1 LGEQR
6 DHKDKREKRA
16 GKDQPDP
23 ANTAGKGGR
32 EHGKEKGQVEQGST
46 ASDGTANLT
55 NKPREKKR
63 KCSESGKDQTALADL
78 VQMVRTLQEKVDEQ
92 SEKLAKQAHQASLGE
107 RLLREKRERELE
119 DEEERAMQQD
129 SEIRQLRAEL
139 EESKARE
146 AAKFREL
153 DDPEYAA
160 RFESLMKTG
169 IYSLES
175 VKAALEATKQDGK
188 YSCTRADAYLK
199 AIHANQRNAVLQQ
212 ANQALADDQ
221 PSIQPGSALARL
233 LGTYGNEDAV
243 DIVVRLK
250 DVHAKRKSSH
260 CAIPA
265 VAAGNLLQAA
275 AVKNDS
281 SMGRKGLSFLSQV
294 ASAVCEDCEK
304 CKELRGE
311 AEAAEKWRANKAAAA
326 TPAPKAL
333 QSEGNSKK
341 RLTLPFKISDSRRD
355 VKRPRGLC
363 GECGKGQEGGK
374 WLYFCDDC
382 GRGFHLLCPNWKHLR
397 HPSGGPTWFSC
408 NDCVELRNRDVAQGD
423 ESRDYREVSEEVEHG
438 LAPVSSE
445 ASCSATGGALAAEAK
460 AGANRVEGDAVLAS
474 NTPAA
479 PPTSNH
485 GATAISRETRRP
497 ALVTPTATPEPSSLL
512 QIYGADPCRTGRP
525 GIELDPGTTPSHPTT
540 TGNKATPSMNVKDYF
555 IWLPVPGDW
564 APKQAPGSKSDSAKI
579 HTHPECGYSKVAYQ
593 NWRRKN
599 VTQRDLVK
607 AQGSTLGPLVRG
619 ISAEMKVTIGR
630 QFLREPELSWLW
642 PKPVMTDNDI
652 DLWVR
657 ADPDFTWVNQIP
669 DETLLSLL
677 DRRFGVK
684 KPDLFLSRKFYE
696 DLPTTDENGDVN
708 YHADLFNRWATEWNT
723 ELMEL
728 QKSGCDLSHVDLRQT
743 LLTAVSTYKLIH
755 RQALQYNTQSVYLLL
770 AHLCDWVFQEE
781 DNILSARN
789 KRASLVDDKQQG
801 DSTKFTP
808 ATKAVAPN
816 RAGGG
821 TAQTGPTK
829 PNPTAQALLTQLTQ
843 IAQQLGADSS
853 AGAGGTRP
861 LPAHLKPSSDPNKVN
876 CRGCNNNWDKSRSI
890 PCYKG
895 CKYYEHPEYNK
906 ECKTKDGKQNPALT
920 WRNFRE
926 RFPQTTP
933 PASFLQWEEFSK
945 NPPQQH
951 KSPTKRPRGD
961 NA

>member
-460 AGANRVEGDAVLAS
+460 AGANRVEGDAL
-474 NTPAA
+474 
-479 PPTSNH
+479 
-485 GATAISRETRRP
+485 R
-497 ALVTPTATPEPSSLL
+497 ATPRQP
-512 QIYGADPCRTGRP
+512 RP
-525 GIELDPGTTPSHPTT
+525 HPTT
-540 TGNKATPSMNVKDYF
+540 APRPSRERPADQRSSPRQRRRNHRHCSKFMGLTPAGLGDQELNWIPVLPPVTLLLLETKR
-555 IWLPVPGDW
+555 LPV
-564 APKQAPGSKSDSAKI
+564 
-579 HTHPECGYSKVAYQ
+579 
-593 NWRRKN
+593 
-599 VTQRDLVK
+599 
-607 AQGSTLGPLVRG
+607 
-619 ISAEMKVTIGR
+619 
-630 QFLREPELSWLW
+630 
-642 PKPVMTDNDI
+642 
-652 DLWVR
+652 
-657 ADPDFTWVNQIP
+657 
-669 DETLLSLL
+669 
-677 DRRFGVK
+677 
-684 KPDLFLSRKFYE
+684 
-696 DLPTTDENGDVN
+696 
-708 YHADLFNRWATEWNT
+708 
-723 ELMEL
+723 
-728 QKSGCDLSHVDLRQT
+728 
-743 LLTAVSTYKLIH
+743 
-755 RQALQYNTQSVYLLL
+755 
-770 AHLCDWVFQEE
+770 
-781 DNILSARN
+781 
-789 KRASLVDDKQQG
+789 
-801 DSTKFTP
+801 
-808 ATKAVAPN
+808 
-816 RAGGG
+816 
-821 TAQTGPTK
+821 
-829 PNPTAQALLTQLTQ
+829 
-843 IAQQLGADSS
+843 
-853 AGAGGTRP
+853 
-861 LPAHLKPSSDPNKVN
+861 
-876 CRGCNNNWDKSRSI
+876 
-890 PCYKG
+890 
-895 CKYYEHPEYNK
+895 
-906 ECKTKDGKQNPALT
+906 
-920 WRNFRE
+920 
-926 RFPQTTP
+926 
-933 PASFLQWEEFSK
+933 
-945 NPPQQH
+945 
-951 KSPTKRPRGD
+951 
-961 NA
+961 